1 MSKVSLLQLML
12 FDFKLYIYSYLNA
25 IRLFFLQFFFS
36 PERVAIWKACWFDK
50 AFSSKMQTQLFHL
63 YACIWAI
70 HCIWYS
76 TILWINMCISLL
88 SKRGKNSR
96 FFLRILL
103 ILLFKNICDIICF
116 VKLFEV
122 FFSFTEWNF
131 YKYIFFSKP
140 LLCRIKHTCLPSSLF
155 LKPCGGINRMVPIIR
170 STLRLAILPGYKAL
184 DSTVSLINHI
194 LHKRIESSRLEAL
207 L

>member
-1 MSKVSLLQLML
+1 MTSVLFKQIKTRTMNKMSKVSLLQLML

-70 HCIWYS
+70 RCIWYS
-76 TILWINMCISLL
+76 TILCINMCISLL

-96 FFLRILL
+96 FFKEFCWYFCLRISVISFVLL
-103 ILLFKNICDIICF
+103 NCLRLFF
-116 VKLFEV
+116 LYRM
-122 FFSFTEWNF
+122 NF
-131 YKYIFFSKP
+131 YKYIFFF
-140 LLCRIKHTCLPSSLF
+140 RNLF
-155 LKPCGGINRMVPIIR
+155 Y
-170 STLRLAILPGYKAL
+170 A
-184 DSTVSLINHI
+184 
-194 LHKRIESSRLEAL
+194 E
-207 L
+207 